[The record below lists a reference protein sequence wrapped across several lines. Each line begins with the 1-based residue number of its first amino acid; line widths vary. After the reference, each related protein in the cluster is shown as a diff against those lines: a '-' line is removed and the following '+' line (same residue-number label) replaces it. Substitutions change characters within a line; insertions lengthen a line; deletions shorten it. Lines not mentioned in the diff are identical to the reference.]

1 MTLRRLVRCILV
13 VVLCATGSTL
23 GLAQYGTGSTST
35 SGSTGGT
42 ASTGSAGSYGSGA
55 GIGIGIGAAA
65 AGAALI
71 YWATHHKTTLVGCV
85 LSGDDGMTLKN
96 ERDHRTYALSPG
108 SESLKPGERVEL
120 KGKKTKDDSGRKI
133 FRVQKVAKNLG
144 ACNGESA
151 SNMVPDPVRP

>member
-1 MTLRRLVRCILV
+1 MTQRLLVRFTLV
-13 VVLCATGSTL
+13 GFLCLASSTL

-35 SGSTGGT
+35 SGATGGT

-65 AGAALI
+65 AGAVLI

-85 LSGDDGMTLKN
+85 LSGGDGMMLKN
-96 ERDHRTYALSPG
+96 ERDQRTYALGPG

-120 KGKKTKDDSGRKI
+120 QGKKTKDDLGRQI

-151 SNMVPDPVRP
+151 SNLAPLAVRP